1 MATKKQTKKK
11 QASSLEFYKK
21 LVLNQYMLN
30 LFGVNSF
37 EELSSEI
44 KKVEN
49 EGYDE
54 NNNTIYCKELIEQF
68 ASQCAIPQGKLIQ
81 YDENIVKHTFRISE
95 KRGHLIKWKYFQY
108 LSLLFSEIYLDKYF
122 SEPNKFLEELNEYV
136 RSFNSDKEK
145 ADRID
150 EYTLEDLNKL
160 AFWNAT
166 GERVIIVTGCINA
179 LAIRVSETFI
189 KNNSCIA

>member
-81 YDENIVKHTFRISE
+81 CDENIVKHTFRISE
-95 KRGHLIKWKYFQY
+95 KRGYIIKWKYFQY